1 MRIFKLVNVLLVK
14 STHYIVI
21 YTHKILIIK
30 QKGGKMMLAKKN
42 NSKKRIQV
50 NIDKDLVDNAEEIL
64 DKLGLNT
71 TTALTMF
78 YKKIVATDG
87 IPFDLQLT
95 KEQKANANLEDA
107 LKAVPQQNIK
117 NNKEAEKVLF
127 DDEN

>member
-1 MRIFKLVNVLLVK
+1 
-14 STHYIVI
+14 
-21 YTHKILIIK
+21 
-30 QKGGKMMLAKKN
+30 MLAKKN

>member
-1 MRIFKLVNVLLVK
+1 
-14 STHYIVI
+14 
-21 YTHKILIIK
+21 
-30 QKGGKMMLAKKN
+30 
-42 NSKKRIQV
+42 
-50 NIDKDLVDNAEEIL
+50 
-64 DKLGLNT
+64 
-71 TTALTMF
+71 MF